1 MKSRYIRHERSS
13 SNTSADATL
22 LARAMVAS
30 DRLERVPLVG
40 GLAAGDGTSRRRQ
53 PRAAAGFTAALV
65 ALVALVAVVA
75 LATGAD
81 APARALAS
89 LGKSSGASKR
99 GSTCESRVRAATA
112 DATFYAFDLFAWTPW
127 RRARGTREYTLDPPD
142 SDVLAAKTTPAQFMY
157 PEWLRAPLRADPR
170 RVADPKDADLL
181 VVTDSLVDVSPFAAK
196 FAWHAAREN
205 DGGTDGWA
213 EMDAWWASTGGDETG
228 AAVVAEAA
236 RRLRAAREA
245 AEKGPKKTHKKFL
258 FMLPSEWMFGKED
271 VAENLR
277 MSDAFA
283 NALGARA
290 VTAVTDFDDGGPTVA
305 SVAATVPF
313 ATHSE
318 IAAAL
323 LRSGGKVDYAA
334 KKRGTTF
341 FKGTGER
348 GLEGSLGRQT
358 EARVALEALV
368 GEKGHDVFLSLDGDV
383 SQGDAKAAR
392 TKRRRAS
399 KEKTSRGGYAEGM
412 LSSTFCWVPR
422 GDNPTSRRIFDAIA
436 AGCIPVVV
444 SDDIARYLPFR
455 WAVDWRAMILQVPEA
470 IFARN
475 PKGVAEAV
483 LALPDG
489 VVDALRAR
497 MDAARYK
504 LLWNDRAAP
513 TDAPCGAGG
522 ETGGK
527 GRNGGETRAPCSE
540 APRLYLDE
548 MLFRAATGVV
558 EPDAPLC
565 ERRKGDDAHFVDGA
579 AWNAR
584 GSCPPWLA
592 MHGVCGE
599 KSSTK

>member
-1 MKSRYIRHERSS
+1 
-13 SNTSADATL
+13 
-22 LARAMVAS
+22 MVGS
-30 DRLERVPLVG
+30 DRLESVPLVG
-40 GLAAGDGTSRRRQ
+40 GLAASDGASRHRK
-53 PRAAAGFTAALV
+53 PRAAAGSIAG
-65 ALVALVAVVA
+65 LVALVAVVA

-89 LGKSSGASKR
+89 LGRSSGAPKR

-112 DATFYAFDLFAWTPW
+112 DATFYAFDVFAWAPW

-181 VVTDSLVDVSPFAAK
+181 VVTDSLVDVSPFVAK
-196 FAWHAAREN
+196 FAWHATHA
-205 DGGTDGWA
+205 GAGDGWA
-213 EMDAWWASTGGDETG
+213 EMDAWWDETGGDEKG

-245 AEKGPKKTHKKFL
+245 ADEGTRGKGARPKKKFL

-277 MSDAFA
+277 VGDAVA
-283 NALGARA
+283 DALGGRA
-290 VTAVTDFDDGGPTVA
+290 MTAVTDFDDDGPIVA

-313 ATHSE
+313 TTHSAV
-318 IAAAL
+318 AAAL
-323 LRSGGKVDYAA
+323 LRNGGEVDYAA
-334 KKRGTTF
+334 KRRGTTF
-341 FKGTGER
+341 FKGTGVR

-368 GEKGHDVFLSLDGDV
+368 GEKGHDVFLSSDGDV
-383 SQGDAKAAR
+383 GDAEREDAR
-392 TKRRRAS
+392 GE
-399 KEKTSRGGYAEGM
+399 KEKKRRGGYAEGM
-412 LSSTFCWVPR
+412 LSSTFCWIPR
-422 GDNPTSRRIFDAIA
+422 GDNPTSRRIFDAVA

-470 IFARN
+470 TFARN

-513 TDAPCGAGG
+513 TGAPCGAQQRKNGR
-522 ETGGK
+522 ET
-527 GRNGGETRAPCSE
+527 EAPCSE

-548 MLFRAATGVV
+548 MLFRAATGVL

-565 ERRKGDDAHFVDGA
+565 ERREGDDAHFVDGA
-579 AWNAR
+579 AWNAQ

-592 MHGVCGE
+592 MRGVCGE
-599 KSSTK
+599 KSSTKHR

>member
-1 MKSRYIRHERSS
+1 
-13 SNTSADATL
+13 
-22 LARAMVAS
+22 MVAS

-40 GLAAGDGTSRRRQ
+40 GLAAGDGASRHRQ
-53 PRAAAGFTAALV
+53 PRAAAGFVAGLV
-65 ALVALVAVVA
+65 ALAAVVA

-89 LGKSSGASKR
+89 LGKASGASKGE

-112 DATFYAFDLFAWTPW
+112 DATFYAFDLFAWSPFS
-127 RRARGTREYTLDPPD
+127 ARGDSEYTLDPPD
-142 SDVLAAKTTPAQFMY
+142 DDVLAAKTTPAQFMY

-170 RVADPKDADLL
+170 RVADVDSADLL

-489 VVDALRAR
+489 VVDELRAR